1 MSENGDKSK
10 WVRISNLYKQH
21 DVKFGT
27 RLQSQNLAKR
37 LDDGWD
43 KLSKDDKT
51 YVQLQVWDNKRKD
64 GFLDNSEDAHLVI
77 KRTELD
83 DFITYLEGLR

>member
-1 MSENGDKSK
+1 MSENGDKSR

-21 DVKFGT
+21 DQKMGT

-37 LDDGWD
+37 LDDDWD
-43 KLSKDDKT
+43 DLPREDKN
-51 YVQLQVWDNKRKD
+51 YVQLQVWDNKRKQ

-83 DFITYLEGLR
+83 DFIKYLEGLR

>member
-1 MSENGDKSK
+1 MSENGEKSR

-21 DVKFGT
+21 DPKFGT
-27 RLQSQNLAKR
+27 RLQGNNLAKR
-37 LDDGWD
+37 LDDDWEGKVKED
-43 KLSKDDKT
+43 KN

-64 GFLDNSEDAHLVI
+64 GFLDNSEDAHLVL

-83 DFITYLEGLR
+83 DFMKYLEGLR

>member
-1 MSENGDKSK
+1 MSENGEKSR

-21 DVKFGT
+21 DQKMGT

-37 LDDGWD
+37 LDDDWD
-43 KLSKDDKT
+43 DLPREDKN
-51 YVQLQVWDNKRKD
+51 YVQLQVWDNKRKQ

-83 DFITYLEGLR
+83 DFIKYLEGLR

>member
-1 MSENGDKSK
+1 MSENGDKSR

-21 DVKFGT
+21 DQKMGT

-37 LDDGWD
+37 LDDDWD
-43 KLSKDDKT
+43 DLPREDKN
-51 YVQLQVWDNKRKD
+51 YVQLQVWDNKRKQ

-77 KRTELD
+77 KRAELD
-83 DFITYLEGLR
+83 DFIKYLEGLR